1 MCVNA
6 LICALQG
13 QASEGQSAPVSA
25 IAVDEAARNQATANL
40 EPDFRTMERA
50 RAVTGESEAIVL
62 QLQSLPRLI
71 PPESGS

>member
-1 MCVNA
+1 
-6 LICALQG
+6 
-13 QASEGQSAPVSA
+13 
-25 IAVDEAARNQATANL
+25 
-40 EPDFRTMERA
+40 MERA